1 MKLLAIMIGKCASFA
16 LRLIHRG
23 GSLPGKIALRLD
35 AQLLSAFQYS
45 GEIILV
51 SGTNGK
57 TSTSNMIADV
67 FQAADYRVINNRKG
81 DNLKEGITTT
91 LLNASSLNGKLHGD
105 IIVLEVDE
113 LNIPYVMKHL
123 KVTTVVITNF
133 FRDQLDRSQEME
145 QLIHKVEDALHDF
158 RGVLVLNA
166 NDPNVVRI
174 KDHAP
179 DGEVIYF
186 SAEPCSSSLAK
197 TNEASE
203 GKFCPHCNELL
214 SYRFY
219 QYSHIGEFHCTH
231 CGFQTPKADNT
242 AVDID
247 IQSGSF
253 RCHDIPYRAPVPSL
267 YAIYNCLAVIS
278 IARQYHIDPKIC
290 QRVFQTETPPAG
302 RNETFL
308 WQGNAY
314 TLNLVKNPTGAN
326 EVLKTIELDKAEKAL
341 MIVLNDNA
349 QDGTD
354 VSWIYDAQF
363 ERVLNLSTHTII
375 CSGKRAYDMA
385 LRIKYAGYSGKID
398 VIEDYHAGLQALYD
412 LHMRSYVIATYTA
425 LAPVRAA
432 MRKEG

>member
-1 MKLLAIMIGKCASFA
+1 MKLLAILIGKCASFA

-35 AQLLSAFQYS
+35 SQLLSAFQYS
-45 GEIILV
+45 CDVILV

-67 FQAADYRVINNRKG
+67 FQAANYRVISNRKG

-91 LLNASSLNGKLHGD
+91 LLNASSLSGKLRGD

-113 LNIPYVMKHL
+113 LNIPYVIEHL
-123 KVTTVVITNF
+123 NVTVVTITNF

-145 QLIHKVEDALHDF
+145 QLIHKVETALSDF
-158 RGVLVLNA
+158 HGLLVLNA

-174 KDHAP
+174 HDHAP
-179 DGEVIYF
+179 HSEVIYF
-186 SAEPCSSSLAK
+186 NAEACSSSLTA

-203 GKFCPHCNELL
+203 GKFCPRCNELL
-214 SYRFY
+214 KYRFY
-219 QYSHIGEFHCTH
+219 QYSHIGEFQCTG
-231 CGFQTPKADNT
+231 CDFQTPPADHT
-242 AVDID
+242 ATDID

-253 RCHDIPYRAPVPSL
+253 HCHHIAYRAPVPSL
-267 YAIYNCLAVIS
+267 YAIYNCMAVIS
-278 IARQYHIDPKIC
+278 IAHRYCIEPQIC
-290 QRVFQTETPPAG
+290 QKVFHAVIPPAG
-302 RNETFL
+302 RNETFK

-326 EVLKTIELDKAEKAL
+326 EVLKTIELDSSAKAL

-363 ERVLNLSTHTII
+363 ERVLALSTHTII

-385 LRIKYAGYSGKID
+385 LRIKYAGYHGNIK
-398 VIEDYHAGLQALYD
+398 VLEDYHDGLEALYH
-412 LHMRSYVIATYTA
+412 LHMRSYIIATYTA

-432 MRKEG
+432 MRKEE